1 MATIIVISDRSMRLA
16 FDATLSE
23 RHTFKNAVTRFPVE
37 RGTNRTTTIADNIR
51 PEPNAISITG
61 IVADSPIAI
70 GGDVLDVSADRLGAA
85 IFLLEQ
91 MRNEVLDVV
100 TAVKTHRNMAID
112 SITVTREQN
121 TGRAL
126 SASIDLTEIVA
137 ANAIDLDLP
146 APAAPSGSATK
157 KVGKKDPLPTTTE
170 PAKAQSFAR
179 QLLSGASKIA
189 GADVDFARALR

>member
-1 MATIIVISDRSMRLA
+1 MATIIVMSDRSMRLA

-51 PEPNAISITG
+51 PEPNAISISG

-70 GGDVLDVSADRLGAA
+70 GGDALDVSADRLGAA
-85 IFLLEQ
+85 VFLLEQ
-91 MRNEVLDVV
+91 MRNEVVEIV
-100 TAVKTHRNMAID
+100 TAVKTHRNMAIEG
-112 SITVTREQN
+112 ITVTREQN

-126 SASIDLTEIVA
+126 SASIDLTEVIA
-137 ANAIDLDLP
+137 ANAVDLDLP
-146 APAAPSGSATK
+146 APAAPSGTATK
-157 KVGKKDPLPTTTE
+157 KVGKKDPLPTTTQPE
-170 PAKAQSFAR
+170 KAQSFLR
-179 QLLSGASKIA
+179 QALGSAAKIA